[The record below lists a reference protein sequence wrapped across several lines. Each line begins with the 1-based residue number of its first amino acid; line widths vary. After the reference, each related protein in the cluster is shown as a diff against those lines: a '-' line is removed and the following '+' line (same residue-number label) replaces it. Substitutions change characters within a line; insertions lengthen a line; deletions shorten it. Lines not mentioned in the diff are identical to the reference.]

1 MRRKK
6 KKVLTIIFVALAF
19 LFVSIFGLY
28 CYFKALY
35 PMKHSELIAQ
45 YAAEY
50 EIDPYLAAA
59 VIWKESRFRED
70 AVSGAGAMGLMQVMP
85 ETGQWICQKMGRD
98 DYAQERLFEP
108 EYNIRLGC
116 WYLSYLDEKFVGDPV
131 KILAG
136 YNAGPNRVIGWLE
149 NPEYSSDGKS
159 LEKIPFAE
167 TDNYVKKVQQSY
179 EIYRILY
186 KF

>member
-1 MRRKK
+1 
-6 KKVLTIIFVALAF
+6 
-19 LFVSIFGLY
+19 
-28 CYFKALY
+28 
-35 PMKHSELIAQ
+35 
-45 YAAEY
+45 
-50 EIDPYLAAA
+50 
-59 VIWKESRFRED
+59 
-70 AVSGAGAMGLMQVMP
+70 MGLMQVMP
-85 ETGQWICQKMGRD
+85 ETGQWISQKMGRE

-116 WYLSYLDEKFVGDPV
+116 WYLSYLDEKFGGDPV
-131 KILAG
+131 KVLAG

-179 EIYRILY
+179 EIYRVLY
-186 KF
+186 TF

>member
-6 KKVLTIIFVALAF
+6 KKALTIIFVALAF

-28 CYFKALY
+28 CYFKTLY

-70 AVSGAGAMGLMQVMP
+70 AVSSAGAMGLMQVMP
-85 ETGQWICQKMGRD
+85 ET
-98 DYAQERLFEP
+98 E
-108 EYNIRLGC
+108 
-116 WYLSYLDEKFVGDPV
+116 
-131 KILAG
+131 
-136 YNAGPNRVIGWLE
+136 
-149 NPEYSSDGKS
+149 SS
-159 LEKIPFAE
+159 
-167 TDNYVKKVQQSY
+167 T
-179 EIYRILY
+179 
-186 KF
+186 